1 MNIYNHISFNVL
13 NQSEFPRC
21 TIMIITDFSIRI
33 NQSIHYQRVHK
44 MKRVI
49 IYEKYIEAM
58 DEKLQ
63 GIPAVLIGQWLL

>member
-1 MNIYNHISFNVL
+1 MMYNYDILLIF
-13 NQSEFPRC
+13 
-21 TIMIITDFSIRI
+21 IIRI
-33 NQSIHYQRVHK
+33 NQNSYYQRVHK

>member
-1 MNIYNHISFNVL
+1 
-13 NQSEFPRC
+13 
-21 TIMIITDFSIRI
+21 MIITDFSIRI